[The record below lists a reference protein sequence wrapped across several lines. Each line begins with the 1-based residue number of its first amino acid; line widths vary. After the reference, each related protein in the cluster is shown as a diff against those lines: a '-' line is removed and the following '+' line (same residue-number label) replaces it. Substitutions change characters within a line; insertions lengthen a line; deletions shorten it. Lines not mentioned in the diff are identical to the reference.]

1 MTMNFTG
8 FIPAEYSDAFENVIQ
23 DLVPSLTATSDD
35 EPSASTDMIQ
45 AMRGSID
52 IMSRVES
59 DQHSQQSEPLPS
71 TDVTQIGEYALSLLE
86 ALSIQAANR
95 GLQKTMLQL
104 QRLSLPVALW
114 VGQHRG
120 EVNKLD
126 IVVNAIAS
134 YANEITEPKRLAELC
149 QAISKVV
156 AVVGDDIRRDIEATN
171 QMRPWRV
178 LNLNWGI
185 VATRSH
191 DVALMEQVFEALIKN
206 IPADA
211 NAFFREGMQQMDI
224 IGYPDHVRQVMEK
237 YNKQLGNDARLH

>member
-1 MTMNFTG
+1 MNFTG

-23 DLVPSLTATSDD
+23 DLVPSLTAASDD
-35 EPSASTDMIQ
+35 ESSDSGDMIQ

-52 IMSRVES
+52 IMARVES
-59 DQHSQQSEPLPS
+59 DQHSQQSEPLPA
-71 TDVTQIGEYALSLLE
+71 TDITQIGDYALSLLE

-114 VGQHRG
+114 VEQHQG
-120 EVNKLD
+120 TVNKLD

-134 YANEITEPKRLAELC
+134 YANEITEPKQLAELC
-149 QAISKVV
+149 QAISCVV

-171 QMRPWRV
+171 PMRPWRV

-237 YNKQLGNDARLH
+237 YHKQLGNDARLH